1 MKKKLIIISLLISA
15 FSMATDN
22 DKGLTDSSKYQKNVE
37 INKNEDKKPQMGA
50 PMNKKVIT
58 EDMIT
63 NKTENGYN
71 LNFDA
76 NKNYT
81 TKTATVNGKT
91 VTYRAYENIVYVAK
105 PVDIAYETINIY
117 IPEEY
122 FKNKSVGKYNAKS
135 APIFF
140 PNTVG
145 GYMPGAAGVPGN
157 GRDGKPDAS
166 LVALSNGYVV
176 ASPGA
181 RGRTLEKDGKYT
193 GKAPAV
199 IVDLKAAVR
208 YLRYNDN
215 KMPGRADRI
224 ISNGTSAGGAVSALL
239 GATGNSKDYEPYLKE
254 IGALKARDDIY
265 AVSSYCPIT
274 NLENANTAYEWMFN
288 DVKTYKKIE
297 ISMLDY
303 NVERKYTEGTLT
315 DDEISRSNDLKKMFP
330 DYVNSLKLKD
340 KNGKLLTLDK
350 DGNGSFKN
358 QIKQYYIDSANAALK
373 KGTDLSEF
381 DFLTIKNGKVVD
393 LDYDKYIAYMG
404 RQKTPGA
411 FDNVDLSTGENN
423 EFGDE
428 TTDNKHFTEYMLEHS
443 TVNGT
448 MADKKIIKMMNP
460 MNYIENSKVKYWRIR
475 HGAVDKD
482 TSLAIP
488 AILAIK
494 LENLGKKVDFASPWA
509 TPHSG
514 DYDLTEL
521 FSWMDKVVAEGK

>member
-1 MKKKLIIISLLISA
+1 MKKKLIILSLLVSA
-15 FSMATDN
+15 LSMAADN
-22 DKGLTDSSKYQKNVE
+22 KKGLVDSSKNHKNVE
-37 INKNEDKKPQMGA
+37 VNKNEDKKPQMGA

-71 LNFDA
+71 LNFDV

-105 PVDIAYETINIY
+105 PVDIAYQTINIY

-145 GYMPGAAGVPGN
+145 GYMPGAAG
-157 GRDGKPDAS
+157 
-166 LVALSNGYVV
+166 
-176 ASPGA
+176 
-181 RGRTLEKDGKYT
+181 
-193 GKAPAV
+193 
-199 IVDLKAAVR
+199 
-208 YLRYNDN
+208 
-215 KMPGRADRI
+215 MP
-224 ISNGTSAGGAVSALL
+224 
-239 GATGNSKDYEPYLKE
+239 
-254 IGALKARDDIY
+254 
-265 AVSSYCPIT
+265 
-274 NLENANTAYEWMFN
+274 
-288 DVKTYKKIE
+288 
-297 ISMLDY
+297 
-303 NVERKYTEGTLT
+303 
-315 DDEISRSNDLKKMFP
+315 
-330 DYVNSLKLKD
+330 
-340 KNGKLLTLDK
+340 
-350 DGNGSFKN
+350 GNGSFKN
-358 QIKQYYIDSANAALK
+358 QIKQYYIDSANTALK

-381 DFLTIKNGKVVD
+381 EFLTIKNGKVVD
-393 LDYDKYIAYMG
+393 LDYDKYVAYMG

-428 TTDNKHFTEYMLEHS
+428 TTNNKHFTEYMLEHS

-460 MNYIENSKVKYWRIR
+460 MNYIANSKVKYWRIR

-514 DYDLTEL
+514 DYDLDEL
-521 FSWMDKVVAEGK
+521 FSWMDKVVAEGR